1 VNEMPVKIG
10 VDVGGTFTKAV
21 ACESFSGEV
30 VASASVPT
38 SHAAASGVAEGVVR
52 AVGDLQLQL
61 SATGAP
67 PAALVAHSSTQAV
80 NALLEGDTA
89 VVGVLGIGRH
99 PDVRRARRRTKV
111 GDILLAPGRRLRTV
125 HSFLDATRGVERAQ
139 LVEATRGLLDRG
151 AQALCV
157 SEAFGVED
165 PRAEWAGLEAASD
178 LGVAACAGHE
188 LSGLYGL
195 ELRTLTGAINASILP
210 TALRTARLVEEAVRQ
225 IGDIPLLVMRG
236 DGGAAALSSM
246 RRHPIQT
253 AFSGPAASVAGAL
266 RHLRVRDAIVIEVG
280 GTSTNV
286 SAIKGGRP
294 VLSYVRVLEHV
305 TAVRS
310 LDVRVAG
317 VAGGSLIR
325 ARRRRIGWRVEDIG
339 PRSAHIAGMRYCSF
353 ATERELNGARVEFF
367 SPRAGD
373 PDDYLILVTPGG
385 ARFAPTT
392 TCAANALAAVAADTY
407 ARGNR
412 DAAQL
417 AFQIAA
423 RDLRVEWRAL
433 AKQVLDRAVEK
444 IAACVVDT
452 MRENKLERPDIV
464 GLGGGAGALV
474 PRLSD
479 VLGLHAEIPQH
490 AEIISSIGDALS
502 LVRVEVERNLAGASA
517 RELAAAHE
525 DAEAAAIRA
534 GAAPGSV
541 QVESAAMPER
551 SALRIVAYGSGA
563 LGNGDAPDVALPDH
577 VLGDVARAELE
588 GEVRLVAAVD
598 RYRVFVRADDDRCCA
613 VIDESGGIAHTG
625 TGELI
630 TGTGYEV
637 ASMLEARIPALVRRY
652 GPIEVAPAIRIVRGA
667 RLIDLTL
674 LSAPDRALE
683 AAAGESAAG
692 GDDLVVALISRG

>member
-1 VNEMPVKIG
+1 VSGIPVRIG

-21 ACESFSGEV
+21 ACDASTGEV
-30 VASASVPT
+30 VGSASVPT

-52 AVGDLQLQL
+52 AVGELDSQL
-61 SATGAP
+61 SATAR
-67 PAALVAHSSTQAV
+67 AVLVAHSTTQAV
-80 NALLEGDTA
+80 NALLEGDNA
-89 VVGVLGIGRH
+89 DVGVLGIGRH
-99 PDVRRARRRTKV
+99 PDLRRARRRTNI
-111 GDILLAPGRRLRTV
+111 GDIRLAPGRTLQTV
-125 HSFLDATRGVERAQ
+125 HTFLDGTGGVERAP
-139 LVEATRGLLDRG
+139 LVEAIRGLLDRG
-151 AQALCV
+151 AQAVCV
-157 SEAFGVED
+157 SEAFGIED
-165 PRAEWAGLEAASD
+165 PRGEWAGLEAASD

-210 TALRTARLVEEAVRQ
+210 TALRTARLVEEGVRQ

-236 DGGAAALSSM
+236 DGGAAALASM
-246 RRHPIQT
+246 RRHPIHT

-294 VLSYVRVLEHV
+294 VLSYVRVLDHV

-325 ARRRRIGWRVEDIG
+325 ARRRRTGWRVEDIG
-339 PRSAHIAGMRYCSF
+339 PRSAHIAGVRYCSF
-353 ATERELNGARVEFF
+353 ATERELDGARVEFF

-373 PDDYLILVTPGG
+373 PDDYLVLVTPGG
-385 ARFAPTT
+385 ARFALTT
-392 TCAANALAAVAADTY
+392 TCAANALDVVAADSY
-407 ARGNR
+407 ASGNR
-412 DAAQL
+412 RAAQL

-423 RDLRVEWRAL
+423 RDLHIEWKVL
-433 AKQVLDRAVEK
+433 ARHVLDRAVER
-444 IAACVVDT
+444 IAGCVVET
-452 MRENKLERPDIV
+452 MRENELERPDIV

-474 PRLSD
+474 PRLSE
-479 VLGLHAEIPQH
+479 VLGLRAEIPQH

-502 LVRVEVERNLAGASA
+502 LVRVEIERNLAGAGA
-517 RELAAAHE
+517 RELAAAHKG
-525 DAEAAAIRA
+525 AEAAAIRA

-541 QVESAAMPER
+541 QVESSAMPER
-551 SALRIVAYGSGA
+551 NALRIVAYGSGA
-563 LGNGDAPDVALPDH
+563 LGNGHAPDVALSDH
-577 VLGDVARAELE
+577 VLVDVARGEL
-588 GEVRLVAAVD
+588 GGDVRLVAAVD
-598 RYRVFVRADDDRCCA
+598 RYRIFVRCDDDRCCA
-613 VIDESGGIAHTG
+613 VIDESGGVAYTG
-625 TGELI
+625 RAELV

-637 ASMLEARIPALVRRY
+637 ASMLEARIPALVRRF

-683 AAAGESAAG
+683 AAAGECAAG
-692 GDDLVVALISRG
+692 AGDVVVALMSRG

>member
-1 VNEMPVKIG
+1 
-10 VDVGGTFTKAV
+10 
-21 ACESFSGEV
+21 
-30 VASASVPT
+30 
-38 SHAAASGVAEGVVR
+38 
-52 AVGDLQLQL
+52 
-61 SATGAP
+61 
-67 PAALVAHSSTQAV
+67 
-80 NALLEGDTA
+80 
-89 VVGVLGIGRH
+89 
-99 PDVRRARRRTKV
+99 
-111 GDILLAPGRRLRTV
+111 
-125 HSFLDATRGVERAQ
+125 
-139 LVEATRGLLDRG
+139 
-151 AQALCV
+151 
-157 SEAFGVED
+157 
-165 PRAEWAGLEAASD
+165 
-178 LGVAACAGHE
+178 
-188 LSGLYGL
+188 
-195 ELRTLTGAINASILP
+195 
-210 TALRTARLVEEAVRQ
+210 
-225 IGDIPLLVMRG
+225 
-236 DGGAAALSSM
+236 
-246 RRHPIQT
+246 
-253 AFSGPAASVAGAL
+253 
-266 RHLRVRDAIVIEVG
+266 
-280 GTSTNV
+280 
-286 SAIKGGRP
+286 
-294 VLSYVRVLEHV
+294 
-305 TAVRS
+305 
-310 LDVRVAG
+310 
-317 VAGGSLIR
+317 
-325 ARRRRIGWRVEDIG
+325 
-339 PRSAHIAGMRYCSF
+339 
-353 ATERELNGARVEFF
+353 
-367 SPRAGD
+367 
-373 PDDYLILVTPGG
+373 
-385 ARFAPTT
+385 
-392 TCAANALAAVAADTY
+392 
-407 ARGNR
+407 
-412 DAAQL
+412 
-417 AFQIAA
+417 
-423 RDLRVEWRAL
+423 
-433 AKQVLDRAVEK
+433 
-444 IAACVVDT
+444 VDT

-563 LGNGDAPDVALPDH
+563 LGNGHAPDVALPDH

-598 RYRVFVRADDDRCCA
+598 RYRVFVRADDHRCCA

-637 ASMLEARIPALVRRY
+637 ASMLEARVPALVRRY